1 MECVT
6 HESESCVRK
15 KTGEGS
21 CPKAKTV
28 RKKVNIAGMTPARH
42 GDVKRDLK
50 IKAPATLAKLSKTF
64 YKKVKDSKRKMHSVA
79 LAEAREELSSHYQ
92 YIARREAC
100 GKAGVVP
107 YSHNLKR
114 MGVRL

>member
-64 YKKVKDSKRKMHSVA
+64 YKKVKDSKRKMHSVP
-79 LAEAREELSSHYQ
+79 L
-92 YIARREAC
+92 
-100 GKAGVVP
+100 
-107 YSHNLKR
+107 LKR
-114 MGVRL
+114 VKSSLPTTSI

>member
-28 RKKVNIAGMTPARH
+28 RKKVNIAGMTPVCH

-50 IKAPATLAKLSKTF
+50 IKAPATLTKLSKTF
-64 YKKVKDSKRKMHSVA
+64 YKKVKDSKRKMHSVP
-79 LAEAREELSSHYQ
+79 L
-92 YIARREAC
+92 
-100 GKAGVVP
+100 
-107 YSHNLKR
+107 LKR
-114 MGVRL
+114 VKSSLPTTSI

>member
-50 IKAPATLAKLSKTF
+50 IKAPATLTKLSKTF
-64 YKKVKDSKRKMHSVA
+64 YKKVKDSKRKVHFSRR
-79 LAEAREELSSHYQ
+79 AEAGEEFSCHSQ

-100 GKAGVVP
+100 GKARVVL
-107 YSHNLKR
+107 Y
-114 MGVRL
+114 